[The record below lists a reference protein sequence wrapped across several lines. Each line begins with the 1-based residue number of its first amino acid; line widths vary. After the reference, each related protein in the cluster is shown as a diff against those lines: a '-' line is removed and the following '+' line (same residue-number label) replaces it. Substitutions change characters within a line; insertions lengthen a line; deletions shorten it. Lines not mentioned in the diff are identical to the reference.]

1 MQAIQRN
8 YEGKGGEGGGRA
20 GGGEKVVLEFGEVLS
35 AGGYRGQ
42 VEGEVAG
49 TGDP

>member
-8 YEGKGGEGGGRA
+8 YEGKGGE
-20 GGGEKVVLEFGEVLS
+20 KVVFEFGEVLS